1 MPTLSS
7 PSIPARL
14 ARLRA
19 ALPTTG
25 ADAILISHPENRAYL
40 SGFTGSAG
48 HLLITADRAVIATD
62 FRYYDQVALEAP
74 HFELAQIKTNL
85 HDLLPALLEG
95 VSQLAF
101 EADHAAW
108 STVEKWKEAAPAV
121 EWVPTK
127 AVTHNLRASKDEAEI
142 ATLRR
147 AILLADAGLAHGLSE
162 ARPGMTEVELAWII
176 ESYMRTHGAQGVAFD
191 LHVASGPNGARP
203 HAHTSDKELLRGEP
217 IVIDMGAEVDGYRSD
232 LTRTVSLGEPAD
244 ADKFWS
250 VYNTVLGAQTAAIAA
265 IRPGLSGKEAD
276 GVAREFITQAGFGE
290 AFGHGLGHGV
300 GLEIHEEPFMGR
312 LSTSILQQNMVVT
325 VEPGIY
331 LPGWGGVRIEDIVLV
346 TANGCEVLTTSPKYP
361 II

>member
-7 PSIPARL
+7 SSIPARL

-19 ALPTTG
+19 ALPSTG
-25 ADAILISHPENRAYL
+25 ADAILISHPESRAYL

-48 HLLITADRAVIATD
+48 HLVITADRAVIATD

-74 HFELAQIKTNL
+74 HFDLAQIRTTLN
-85 HDLLPALLEG
+85 DLLPSMLEG
-95 VSQLAF
+95 VTRLAF

-108 STVEKWKEAAPAV
+108 STVEAWKEAGPGV
-121 EWVPTK
+121 EWLPTK
-127 AVTHNLRASKDEAEI
+127 GLTRNLRAVKDEAEI
-142 ATLRR
+142 DTLRR
-147 AILLADAGLAHGLSE
+147 AVLLADAALAHGLSQ
-162 ARPGMTEVELAWII
+162 AKPGMREVELAWII

-203 HAHTSDKELLRGEP
+203 HAHTSDKELLPGEP
-217 IVIDMGAEVDGYRSD
+217 IVIDMGAKVDGYRSD
-232 LTRTVSLGEPAD
+232 LTRTVCLGEPTD
-244 ADKFWS
+244 ADRFWT

-265 IRPGLSGKEAD
+265 IRPGLTGKEAD
-276 GVAREFITQAGFGE
+276 AVAREFIAHAGYGE

-312 LSTSILQQNMVVT
+312 LSTSTLQENMVVT

-331 LPGWGGVRIEDIVLV
+331 LPEWGGVRIEDIVLV

>member
-1 MPTLSS
+1 MSTLSPS
-7 PSIPARL
+7 SIPARL
-14 ARLRA
+14 ARLRD
-19 ALPTTG
+19 ALPAAG

-74 HFELAQIKTNL
+74 HFELAQIKTTLN
-85 HDLLPALLEG
+85 DLLPSMLEG
-95 VSQLAF
+95 VTRLAF

-108 STVEKWKEAAPAV
+108 STVESWKETAPGV
-121 EWVPTK
+121 EWLPTK
-127 AVTHNLRASKDEAEI
+127 SLTRELRALKDEAEI

-147 AILLADAGLAHGLSE
+147 AVLLADAALAHGLSE

-176 ESYMRTHGAQGVAFD
+176 ESYMRSHGAQGVAFD

-203 HAHTSDKELLRGEP
+203 HAHTSDKRLLPGEP
-217 IVIDMGAEVDGYRSD
+217 IVIDMGAKVDGYRSD
-232 LTRTVSLGEPAD
+232 LTRTVCLGEPTD
-244 ADKFWS
+244 ADRFWT

-265 IRPGLSGKEAD
+265 IRPGLSGKDAD
-276 GVAREFITQAGFGE
+276 GVAREFIAQAGFGG

-312 LSTSILQQNMVVT
+312 LSTSVLQQNMVVT

-331 LPGWGGVRIEDIVLV
+331 LPDWGGVRIEDIVLV